1 LWDSDGPTKAI
12 ERHMQFY
19 RFTMPESW
27 AGCRNID
34 EEIDLDE
41 INRIL
46 GAEKEEQRDGD
57 AESADGK

>member
-1 LWDSDGPTKAI
+1 
-12 ERHMQFY
+12 
-19 RFTMPESW
+19 MPESW

-57 AESADGK
+57 AESGDGKWEIKSSIQLIIFILTKF